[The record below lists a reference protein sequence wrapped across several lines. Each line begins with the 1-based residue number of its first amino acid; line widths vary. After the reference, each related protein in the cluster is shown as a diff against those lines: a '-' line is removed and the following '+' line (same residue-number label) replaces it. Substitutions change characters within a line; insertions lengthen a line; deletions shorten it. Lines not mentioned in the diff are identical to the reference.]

1 MKYISF
7 LIYFLSNKILPETFS
22 RDRFMLSIKNIQW
35 VGLSKIISML
45 ISLIT
50 TSIIARV
57 FGPEKFGILNYV
69 LSFVGLF
76 SILASLGVS
85 AVVYKELVVNKEK
98 REEVL
103 GSAMALNFIAGIITI
118 GIICVYLFIIKE
130 DHTITLLI
138 ILASLSFLTQPFNLL
153 QIDFLKD
160 SDAKYVTIT
169 QLITSL
175 ITSGAKIVVVT
186 LYASVWYFI
195 IILITEN
202 LIAGILYIYQI
213 IKVKNRTL
221 ILKVSLPQIKYL
233 LYAAAPMALTLG
245 FSDIYARIDQVMLRH
260 YLDVS
265 AVGLYSAAARVTE
278 LWYFIPNIII
288 TGLFPI
294 LANSASTAENRQ
306 KKFLFLSKAL
316 FLAAIVISI
325 SVLLASKLIIGI
337 IYGKEFLAA
346 APILSIYIFSLFGTF
361 ISLIILQELFIEKR
375 TWAIILIPG
384 GTALLNIIL
393 NIFLIPLYGAS
404 GAAFATVIS
413 YNIIPLIYYITKKI
427 MLQL

>member
-1 MKYISF
+1 
-7 LIYFLSNKILPETFS
+7 
-22 RDRFMLSIKNIQW
+22 MLSIKNIQW
-35 VGLSKIISML
+35 VGLSKILSMM

-57 FGPEKFGILNYV
+57 FGPEKFGTLNYV

-85 AVVYKELVVNKEK
+85 AVVYKELVENKEK

-103 GSAMALNFIAGIITI
+103 GSAMALNFFAGIITI
-118 GIICVYLFIIKE
+118 GIIYIYLFVTKE
-130 DHTITLLI
+130 DPVIGLLI
-138 ILASLSFLTQPFNLL
+138 LLASLSFLTQPFNLL

-160 SDAKYVTIT
+160 SEAKYVTIT

-175 ITSGAKIVVVT
+175 ITSTAKIIVVL
-186 LYASVWYFI
+186 LYTSIWYFI
-195 IILITEN
+195 IILVIEN
-202 LIAGILYIYQI
+202 LIAGMLYIYQI
-213 IKVKNRTL
+213 IRVKKRTL
-221 ILKVSLPQIKYL
+221 SLKVSLPQIKYL
-233 LYAAAPMALTLG
+233 LYTAAPMALTLG

-265 AVGLYSAAARVTE
+265 AVGFYSAAARVTE

-288 TGLFPI
+288 TGLFPV

-316 FLAAIVISI
+316 FFTAIVISGG
-325 SVLLASKLIIGI
+325 VLLTSEIIIGI

-361 ISLIILQELFIEKR
+361 VSLLILQELFIEKR
-375 TWAIILIPG
+375 TWAIILIPA
-384 GTALLNIIL
+384 GTALLNIVL
-393 NIFLIPLYGAS
+393 NIFLIPLYGTI

-427 MLQL
+427 MLQS

>member
-1 MKYISF
+1 
-7 LIYFLSNKILPETFS
+7 
-22 RDRFMLSIKNIQW
+22 MLSIKNIQW